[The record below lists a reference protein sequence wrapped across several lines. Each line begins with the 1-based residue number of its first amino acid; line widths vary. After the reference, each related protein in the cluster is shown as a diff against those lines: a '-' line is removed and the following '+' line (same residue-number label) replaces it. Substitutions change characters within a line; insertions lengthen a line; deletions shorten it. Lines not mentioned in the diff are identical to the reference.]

1 MSVIKILVVQPNK
14 QPYIKEIKNNID
26 SIYGLVYY
34 PYKEV
39 ELEKNIY
46 LICSKEA
53 ENNNF
58 SICRKLKDMN
68 IYSNFVIVKKE
79 NNKYNSLT
87 EKEIIKYSTMFKI
100 KNT

>member
-34 PYKEV
+34 PYSEI

-46 LICSKEA
+46 LIYSKEA
-53 ENNNF
+53 EKNNF
-58 SICRKLKDMN
+58 AICRNFRNFN

-79 NNKYNSLT
+79 NDKYDSLT

-100 KNT
+100 ENT